1 MKTVL
6 GFTILIPFTLC
17 LGQHPLLAQACQDE
31 EGMVKTSVQD
41 LTDLIETVKKENVTD
56 FQSHYHQKSYL
67 SKTTFLVSVV
77 GGLLDCL
84 DKATQDSTAT
94 KEQVD
99 SYKAK
104 RQTYAK
110 LKSKVEENR
119 NAVKSA
125 NDPQNAKALIE
136 KSDLSA

>member
-1 MKTVL
+1 MKTVI

-17 LGQHPLLAQACQDE
+17 LGQRPLLAQACQDE
-31 EGMVKTSVQD
+31 EGMVKTSLND
-41 LTDLIETVKKENVTD
+41 LTDLIGTVKKENVTD

-84 DKATQDSTAT
+84 DKAAQDSTAT

-99 SYKAK
+99 TYKAK

-110 LKSKVEENR
+110 LKSKVEEKK

-136 KSDLSA
+136 KSDLST

>member
-1 MKTVL
+1 MKTAI

-17 LGQHPLLAQACQDE
+17 LGQRPLLAQACQDE
-31 EGMVKTSVQD
+31 EGMVTSSVKD

-84 DKATQDSTAT
+84 DKAAQDSTAT

-104 RQTYAK
+104 RQAYAK
-110 LKSKVEENR
+110 LKSKVEEKR

-136 KSDLSA
+136 KSDLST